1 MSASTISDNAPLD
14 PDDELLVAYLDGEL
28 QRQEQTDLENRLLT
42 NAKLRSRLQQLQTG
56 WDLLEDLPGSSP
68 SMKLVESTLELVV
81 ADILKDQ
88 PNVKTNG
95 KRWQLPAS
103 LLFLCVAVGLVAYFT
118 EDALRSTAYQKE
130 LEDLAIAGNLSAYN
144 YGGDLKLMR
153 ELSADKDWA
162 QMISAAKE
170 IGDIRVDNAVDQ
182 LTEAPAAEREVALRA
197 MTLEQMDQLN
207 SRWDQFNRLNQ
218 SAQTRIR
225 TTAASIEAQPDSKLL
240 LETMQVYA
248 IWRQTLP
255 TELRDQIESDDP
267 AKRRAAIKQAIDR
280 THFNISR
287 RSSMQLDDET
297 TDWINFSLGVIL
309 QERLDKD
316 DAVTKAFYDDLRSL
330 TNVFRTAEDAKQATI
345 ATMVIGGSRS
355 QSPTITEQSKT
366 ERPRNSSP
374 GDPNRRLP
382 SSQFF
387 SRLERPAPLSREE
400 LNTIK
405 LPLPDNALEMLGV
418 VSMGNPMTE
427 LVTLRVWCEEAL
439 RRKYM
444 QRFEDNLSLEERYNK
459 LPSERRNRIDLLSPE
474 DFLREMSKP
483 SRQRR

>member
-28 QRQEQTDLENRLLT
+28 QRQEQSDLENRLLK
-42 NAKLRSRLQQLQTG
+42 NEKLRSRLQQLQTG

-88 PNVKTNG
+88 PVIENNRKQ
-95 KRWQLPAS
+95 WQLPVV
-103 LLFLCVAVGLVAYFT
+103 LLVLCSITGLAAYFAQST
-118 EDALRSTAYQKE
+118 LRSNAYQQE
-130 LEDLAIAGNLSAYN
+130 LEDLALAGNLSAYN

-153 ELSADKDWA
+153 QLSADKNWA
-162 QMISAAKE
+162 QMISASKE
-170 IGDIRVDNAVDQ
+170 IGDINVDNAVDQ
-182 LTEAPAAEREVALRA
+182 LTEAPAAEREVALKA

-218 SAQTRIR
+218 SAQSRIR
-225 TTAASIEAQPDSKLL
+225 QTAASIAAQPDAELL

-255 TELRDQIESDDP
+255 TELRDQIESSDP

-280 THFNISR
+280 TYFTISR
-287 RSSMQLDDET
+287 RSSMRLDDET

-309 QERLDKD
+309 QERLDKG
-316 DAVTKAFYDDLRSL
+316 DAVTKAYYDDLRSL

-345 ATMVIGGSRS
+345 ATMVIGASRS
-355 QSPTITEQSKT
+355 KSPTITEQSKT
-366 ERPRNSSP
+366 ESPKRPTA
-374 GDPNRRLP
+374 GDSKRTLP

-387 SRLERPAPLSREE
+387 SRLERPSPLSREE
-400 LNTIK
+400 LDTIK
-405 LPLPDNALEMLGV
+405 LPLPDSALEMLGV
-418 VSMGNPMTE
+418 VSMGNPLTE

-474 DFLREMSKP
+474 NFLREMSRP
-483 SRQRR
+483 SRTPR

>member
-1 MSASTISDNAPLD
+1 MSVSTISDNAPLD

-28 QRQEQTDLENRLLT
+28 QRQEQSDLENRLLT
-42 NAKLRSRLQQLQTG
+42 NERLRSRLQQLQTG

-88 PNVKTNG
+88 PAVK
-95 KRWQLPAS
+95 KSRKQWQLPVGM
-103 LLFLCVAVGLVAYFT
+103 LLLCLVIGLAVYFT
-118 EDALRSTAYQKE
+118 ESTLRSNAYRKE

-162 QMISAAKE
+162 QMISASKE
-170 IGDIRVDNAVDQ
+170 IGDISVDNAVDQ
-182 LTEAPAAEREVALRA
+182 LTEAPAAAREIALRA

-218 SAQTRIR
+218 AAQSRIR
-225 TTAASIEAQPDSKLL
+225 TTAASIAAQPDSQLL

-255 TELRDQIESDDP
+255 TELRDQIESTDP

-280 THFNISR
+280 TYFTISR
-287 RSSMQLDDET
+287 RSSMRLDDET

-309 QERLDKD
+309 QERLDD
-316 DAVTKAFYDDLRSL
+316 GDAVTTAFYDDLRSL
-330 TNVFRTAEDAKQATI
+330 TNVFRTADDAKQATI

-355 QSPTITEQSKT
+355 KSPTITEQSKT
-366 ERPRNSSP
+366 GSPPSTTP
-374 GDPNRRLP
+374 GDTKRRLP

-400 LNTIK
+400 LDTIK

-418 VSMGNPMTE
+418 VSMGNPLTE
-427 LVTLRVWCEEAL
+427 LVTLRVWCEEAI
-439 RRKYM
+439 RRKFM
-444 QRFEDNLSLEERYNK
+444 QRFENNLSLEERYNK
-459 LPSERRNRIDLLSPE
+459 LPSERRNRIDLLPPE

-483 SRQRR
+483 SRSPR